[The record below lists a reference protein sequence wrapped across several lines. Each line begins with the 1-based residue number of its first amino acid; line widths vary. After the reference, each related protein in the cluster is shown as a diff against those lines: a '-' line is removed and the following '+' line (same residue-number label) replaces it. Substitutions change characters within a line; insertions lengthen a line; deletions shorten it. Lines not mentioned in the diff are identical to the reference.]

1 MSILLIKNTA
11 QIKAIF
17 DLKYIE
23 NILILQFYIEI
34 LISIRTI
41 YNVKNISNVLIFEYF
56 YTLKP

>member
-41 YNVKNISNVLIFEYF
+41 YNVKKYFKCINIWIFLHF
-56 YTLKP
+56 